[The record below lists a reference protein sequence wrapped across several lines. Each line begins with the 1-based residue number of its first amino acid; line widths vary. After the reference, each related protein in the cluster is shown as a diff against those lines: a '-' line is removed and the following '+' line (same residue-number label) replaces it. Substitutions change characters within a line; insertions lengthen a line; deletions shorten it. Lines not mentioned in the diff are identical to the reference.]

1 MKKSE
6 ELLRKFGKL
15 IEQGINNYKDLNSE
29 IINICKSKRDEFLFK
44 MRIAGKEDIDILR
57 KRVESLEKE
66 LSRFKKKNQKGS
78 KTVTFKP
85 PKIDLS
91 NSIFPPCDLTI
102 SEDIDKPK
110 PTLLFVSDLPLSIL

>member
-6 ELLRKFGKL
+6 ELLKKFGKL

-29 IINICKSKRDEFLFK
+29 IVNICKSKRDEFLFK

-57 KRVESLEKE
+57 KRVESL
-66 LSRFKKKNQKGS
+66 KKKNQKGS
-78 KTVTFKP
+78 KTVTFNP